1 MKQVHLLSVDHICQ
15 VIVLANISKDVDSV
29 ARWLQVQLPPFRR
42 VLGPDINVR
51 ALSQSRELA
60 PPLAA
65 NREIKYTAVLDTML
79 GHDHIE
85 RSW

>member
-1 MKQVHLLSVDHICQ
+1 MEQVHLLAVDHICQ
-15 VIVLANISKDVDSV
+15 VVVLANISKDVGSV

-60 PPLAA
+60 PPLAT
-65 NREIKYTAVLDTML
+65 NREIKHTAMFDIML